1 MKRIRIRIENGSL
14 HVLVLMKKKN
24 LHGEQEQYINGAE
37 CLDGG
42 PTVMNAEQILR

>member
-1 MKRIRIRIENGSL
+1 MKRIRIRIENGSF
-14 HVLVLMKKKN
+14 LVLMKKKN